1 MGPAINRAQ
10 STYTLESNMKIKT
23 NVRAGS
29 GGTSTNSGGVNGGH
43 SSQTNNTVGFY
54 VPPIS
59 RCVGI

>member
-1 MGPAINRAQ
+1 
-10 STYTLESNMKIKT
+10 MKIKS

-29 GGTSTNSGGVNGGH
+29 GSAKASANSNAKVGGH
-43 SSQTNNTVGFY
+43 SSQTNNTVAFY